1 MERRKKKKKT
11 ELKEVLLD
19 GGGPGGSTGGGGA
32 KGKGHVEVRSSG
44 LSWAGGGARVGH
56 PLARAAVQMLFQ
68 CSTRPNCNK
77 VTGVFYL
84 ISLS

>member
-1 MERRKKKKKT
+1 MERRKKKKT

-44 LSWAGGGARVGH
+44 LSWAGGGGSCWTSSSKSRRSDAL
-56 PLARAAVQMLFQ
+56 PML
-68 CSTRPNCNK
+68 NK
-77 VTGVFYL
+77 AKL
-84 ISLS
+84 Q